1 MSAYYHAT
9 GQGYILRLMVAPGA
23 SRTTVVGLLG
33 DRLKVRVAAPPE
45 KGAANQELISFL
57 ARALDLPKSA
67 IRLKA
72 GSGSRE
78 KVVELADSSPELAER
93 LQKLAPEVP

>member
-1 MSAYYHAT
+1 MPGFYQAT
-9 GQGYILRLMVAPGA
+9 SQGYLLRLMVAPGA

-57 ARALDLPKSA
+57 ARALHLPKSA
-67 IRLKA
+67 VKLKA
-72 GSGSRE
+72 GFQSRA
-78 KVVELADSSPELAER
+78 KVVEVVDLSPDLAER
-93 LQKLAPEVP
+93 LRKLAPALP